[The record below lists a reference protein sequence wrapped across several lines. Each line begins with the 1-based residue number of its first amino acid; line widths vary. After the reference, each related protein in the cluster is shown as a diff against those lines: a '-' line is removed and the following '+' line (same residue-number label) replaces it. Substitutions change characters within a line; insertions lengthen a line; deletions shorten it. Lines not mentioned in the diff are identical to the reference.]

1 MSTTAP
7 ASGDNCCHM
16 HKDNAGTARTM
27 SGLFH
32 FLYYGG
38 KIRIWPRMFEEKAES
53 FPQAV
58 LLNWANKE
66 ARLTMGFFRALLGI
80 D

>member
-1 MSTTAP
+1 
-7 ASGDNCCHM
+7 
-16 HKDNAGTARTM
+16 M
-27 SGLFH
+27 SGLLH

-58 LLNWANKE
+58 LLNRANKE

-80 D
+80 N

>member
-1 MSTTAP
+1 
-7 ASGDNCCHM
+7 
-16 HKDNAGTARTM
+16 M
-27 SGLFH
+27 SGLLH

-38 KIRIWPRMFEEKAES
+38 KIRIWPRMFEEKTES

-80 D
+80 N